1 MLQQKEQPNSVPLK
15 PFAMNKFK
23 LKLIF
28 DIAIQGLKTNKGRT
42 LLTTLGITIGIA
54 TIVIVL
60 TAGRGL
66 EKFIFEQIETFG
78 ADTIEVEVKIPS
90 VSDLEMS
97 ASIIGGAEVTTLT
110 VDDFEALK
118 NLPNIDDY
126 YAAILGQYKSVYKNK
141 SKRSMVYA
149 VSPSLANID
158 KDLQLA
164 NGRFFNDRENNTQ
177 ARVVVLGSSAKEDL
191 FGNEDPIGKSIK
203 MNQINFKVVG
213 VTEARGAAAFFD
225 YDKMIYMPVNTAQK
239 QLLGVNHVMF
249 GFLTMHDAS
258 RADETVSDI
267 NTLMRRRHGL
277 PPNDPDKDDFR
288 TTSMQEALEIVGTI
302 TFGMTLLVMA
312 IAGIS
317 LVVGGVGIMNIMY
330 LSVVERTREIGLR
343 KAIGATNGLIQY
355 QFLLEAIIITA
366 LGGLMGI
373 AFGWV
378 IIIIIDI
385 ISQVQGYNFDM
396 TLSLDA
402 VLIGF
407 GAAITF
413 GILFGLYPARKASEL
428 SPVEALRYE

>member
-1 MLQQKEQPNSVPLK
+1 
-15 PFAMNKFK
+15 MNKFK
-23 LKLIF
+23 LKLVTH
-28 DIAIQGLKTNKGRT
+28 IAIQGLKTNKGRT

-78 ADTIEVEVKIPS
+78 ADTIEVEIKIPS
-90 VSDLEMS
+90 VSDTEMA
-97 ASIIGGAEVTTLT
+97 ASFIGGAEVTTLT

-118 NLPNIDDY
+118 DLPNVNDY

-141 SKRSMVYA
+141 SNRSMVYA
-149 VSPSLANID
+149 ITPSVATID
-158 KDLQLA
+158 KELQLA
-164 NGRFFNDRENNTQ
+164 EGRFFNDREDKAQ
-177 ARVVVLGSSAKEDL
+177 AHVVVLGASVKEDL
-191 FGNEDPIGKSIK
+191 FGDEDPIGKSIK
-203 MNQINFKVVG
+203 MNQINFRVIG
-213 VTEARGAAAFFD
+213 VAEPRGSYAFFD
-225 YDKMIYMPVNTAQK
+225 YDKMIYMPLNTAQK
-239 QLLGVNHVMF
+239 QLLGINHVMF
-249 GFLTMHDAS
+249 GFLTMDDTT
-258 RADETVSDI
+258 RADETVSDVSV
-267 NTLMRRRHGL
+267 LMRRRHGL

-288 TTSMQEALEIVGTI
+288 VTSMQEAMEIVGVV
-302 TFGMTLLVMA
+302 TFGMTLLVLA

-343 KAIGATNGLIQY
+343 KAIGATNGLIQF

-366 LGGLMGI
+366 LGGILGI
-373 AFGWV
+373 ALGWI

-385 ISQVQGYNFDM
+385 ISRIQGYNFDM
-396 TLSLDA
+396 SISLDA
-402 VLIGF
+402 ILVGF

-413 GILFGLYPARKASEL
+413 GVLFGLYPARKASEL